1 MPINY
6 QLASEKIIAW
16 MGSDTH
22 HNKAFSDFHT
32 PAKFKLQEAIKC
44 KTNKSLSLLGPKAKR
59 IILAAPKSNYNVWYR
74 NVKMATRY
82 DTDKVAQALGHL

>member
-1 MPINY
+1 MPTNY

-22 HNKAFSDFHT
+22 HNKALSDFHT

-44 KTNKSLSLLGPKAKR
+44 KTNKSLSLLGPK
-59 IILAAPKSNYNVWYR
+59 R
-74 NVKMATRY
+74 NELFWQLQKVTIMF
-82 DTDKVAQALGHL
+82 DTEM